1 MLIPNIEK
9 DLIDIN
15 NSYRKLKKK
24 YRKEL
29 IEIKYSRIKNKS
41 NATR

>member
-9 DLIDIN
+9 DLIDIH

-24 YRKEL
+24 YKKEI
-29 IEIKYSRIKNKS
+29 IEIKLSRIKKKE
-41 NATR
+41 NAIR

>member
-15 NSYRKLKKK
+15 KNYKKLQRK

-29 IEIKYSRIKNKS
+29 IEIKLSRIKNRV
-41 NATR
+41 NAIR